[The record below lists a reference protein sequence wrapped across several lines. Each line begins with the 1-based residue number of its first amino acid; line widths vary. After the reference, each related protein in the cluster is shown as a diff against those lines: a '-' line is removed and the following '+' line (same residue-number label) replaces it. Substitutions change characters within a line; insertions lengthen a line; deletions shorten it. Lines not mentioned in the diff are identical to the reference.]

1 MPRSSSP
8 PVPKKKS
15 AQAVGTYNLRYR
27 TPRNASQNP
36 YGGKYGFIGDV
47 IVSASKQHRIASG
60 NDSTGLQTSK
70 LLKDKHQSGSSGS
83 GSHRSG
89 NPGSSTNEGGNNSAR
104 ALYNITG
111 PFSITNAAQSLIT
124 GPSHSN
130 SSTGSPSTRNGLL
143 NDIAEEGAPRRPVR
157 PHREYRETFITF
169 SPENEA
175 EHAVQNTSP
184 TDTSSAP
191 LEEVHDTLD
200 TSNQEENT
208 PSAPEQQATEVTE
221 TPSPKASSPLLDPDM
236 PIDERI
242 SAMLKELQEEN
253 EFVPSSR
260 YTINRW
266 NMARATL
273 SDFDFETSGLSYNEA
288 ENPVTSTLTNNDEQ
302 AQDAAAHTEVVAPLN
317 IKSLQSTKPSNTK
330 APLLARKR
338 LPAPI
343 ITDFTNTNA
352 LNKETSAFR
361 PVAISAGPSMSVT
374 KEPTNQA
381 TSQKQYPMSPV
392 AKGKQPIKMSNRLVS
407 PVVLHRMNQTAEV
420 AEASGSKQ
428 LVNPVTLPRMNQ
440 IPGVPEA
447 RKQSGEMNNTTG
459 PATAPGSYQMSE
471 VARGKQPMKMSNQL
485 TSAVASPRMNQRDEV
500 GEGSGLRMNQVHGVS
515 EGRKQSG
522 ESKMTG
528 SITSPGPYQM
538 SEVARGKQPMNMLNQ
553 GNEMEMGEGSGSKDP
568 VGSVDLPKMDQV
580 HGVSEGRRPPGEPK
594 MTGPIEPPGPYQ
606 MSEVARGKQPMNM
619 SSQQSSSVALP
630 RMNRGYEVGES
641 SGSRNPASPVGL
653 PRVNQAPPGLEP
665 RKPSSGSKTTSP
677 ATPMST
683 IAKGKQPVN
692 RPKQLTNPDTA
703 SNADQIAAAVQASRL
718 RSHARVAA
726 LPRMNRVSGS
736 SEVWDPASEPL
747 LTANPVKA
755 KKMYPLMPL
764 PSGEQP
770 VGMSDRFV
778 GRIRP
783 LGLTPRFGVGEVGRL
798 AGLAGH
804 RAGPVTPPGVNPVT
818 VGAEMEA
825 PMSIRGV
832 PYTPPRGDWAISGAG
847 ERGMPGRESKDS
859 TTALAAGILVS
870 TPPSTPNPISPPT
883 SPIPAATPP
892 PQVVQAPSLPASP
905 TAESVV
911 FPVRSHSLPDLKN
924 PTGNFC
930 LPQPPRYRVR
940 PDPARLGTAFVPL
953 ETVPEATAI
962 PALPPSPPSSPAPT
976 SPTNTP
982 SPLTPT
988 QQLENLGGSPAAS
1001 VPQGPFA
1008 GYASFQEAM
1017 AAVERSRM
1025 EEAGRVSPTEDT
1037 LTEAETALLS
1047 HAMLAGPFPSYGAY
1061 EAAISSSRGPLGGAP
1076 ARVLGRSG
1084 GPAGGV
1090 KRFFGLF
1097 RGRGGKGGSG
1107 GA

>member
-1 MPRSSSP
+1 MPKSSSP
-8 PVPKKKS
+8 PVVKKKS
-15 AQAVGTYNLRYR
+15 PQAVGTYNLRYR
-27 TPRNASQNP
+27 TPRNASQNA

-47 IVSASKQHRIASG
+47 IVSASNQQRIASG
-60 NDSTGLQTSK
+60 SDSTSK
-70 LLKDKHQSGSSGS
+70 HGEDKHQSESSGS
-83 GSHRSG
+83 GSHVPG
-89 NPGSSTNEGGNNSAR
+89 NPSSSTNEGGNNSAR

-111 PFSITNAAQSLIT
+111 PFSITNAAQPLIT

-130 SSTGSPSTRNGLL
+130 SSTGSPSTRSGLL
-143 NDIAEEGAPRRPVR
+143 NDIVEEGAPRRPVR

-184 TDTSSAP
+184 TDTSSTP

-200 TSNQEENT
+200 TSKQEENT
-208 PSAPEQQATEVTE
+208 PSAPEQPTIAVTE

-242 SAMLKELQEEN
+242 SAMLKELQDEN
-253 EFVPSSR
+253 DFAPSSR

-273 SDFDFETSGLSYNEA
+273 SDFDFETSGPSYNKVEDL
-288 ENPVTSTLTNNDEQ
+288 VMSTFTNNDEQ
-302 AQDAAAHTEVVAPLN
+302 AQHAAAPIEVVAPLN
-317 IKSLQSTKPSNTK
+317 IRSLKSTKPSNTK
-330 APLLARKR
+330 APLLSRKR

-361 PVAISAGPSMSVT
+361 PVATSSAGASMSAT

-392 AKGKQPIKMSNRLVS
+392 AKGKQPINMSNRLVS
-407 PVVLHRMNQTAEV
+407 PATLHRMNQTAEV

-428 LVNPVTLPRMNQ
+428 LASPVDLPRMNQ

-447 RKQSGEMNNTTG
+447 RKQSGETKNTTG
-459 PATAPGSYQMSE
+459 LVTSPGPYQMSE

-485 TSAVASPRMNQRDEV
+485 TDAVILPRMNQRNEV
-500 GEGSGLRMNQVHGVS
+500 GEGSGLKNQAHGVS
-515 EGRKQSG
+515 EGRKPSG
-522 ESKMTG
+522 ESRVAG
-528 SITSPGPYQM
+528 SVTSPGPYQ
-538 SEVARGKQPMNMLNQ
+538 
-553 GNEMEMGEGSGSKDP
+553 
-568 VGSVDLPKMDQV
+568 
-580 HGVSEGRRPPGEPK
+580 
-594 MTGPIEPPGPYQ
+594 I
-606 MSEVARGKQPMNM
+606 SEVARGKQPMNM
-619 SSQQSSSVALP
+619 SNQRDGVE
-630 RMNRGYEVGES
+630 MGEG
-641 SGSRNPASPVGL
+641 SGSRNPGGPVGL
-653 PRVNQAPPGLEP
+653 PKMDQVYGVSEG
-665 RKPSSGSKTTSP
+665 RKTSSGSKQTTSP
-677 ATPMST
+677 VTPPGQHPMSAV
-683 IAKGKQPVN
+683 AKGKQPAN
-692 RPKQLTNPDTA
+692 RSKQLTNPGTA

-718 RSHARVAA
+718 RGHARVAA

-736 SEVWDPASEPL
+736 SEVWDPESEPL

-783 LGLTPRFGVGEVGRL
+783 ISMAPRLGVEEVGRF

-847 ERGMPGRESKDS
+847 GRGMPERESKDS
-859 TTALAAGILVS
+859 TTALAAGILAS
-870 TPPSTPNPISPPT
+870 TPPSTPNPVSPPP
-883 SPIPAATPP
+883 SSIPAATPP
-892 PQVVQAPSLPASP
+892 PQVVQAQSLPASP
-905 TAESVV
+905 TAESVRNHGSVV

-930 LPQPPRYRVR
+930 LPQPPRHRPR
-940 PDPARLGTAFVPL
+940 PDPTRLGAAFVPL
-953 ETVPEATAI
+953 ETVPEATVPQLP
-962 PALPPSPPSSPAPT
+962 PAFPAPPPSPPSSPVPA

-982 SPLTPT
+982 PPLAPT
-988 QQLENLGGSPAAS
+988 QQPENRGASPAAS

-1025 EEAGRVSPTEDT
+1025 EEAGGVSPTEDT
-1037 LTEAETALLS
+1037 LTDAETALLS
-1047 HAMLAGPFPSYGAY
+1047 YEMLAGPFPGHGSY
-1061 EAAISSSRGPLGGAP
+1061 EAAIASSRGAFGGAP

-1084 GPAGGV
+1084 GPAGRV
-1090 KRFFGLF
+1090 KKFFGLF

-1107 GA
+1107 GV